1 MEVGQGVA
9 FKVGVVVETRGRG
22 NLQGECLAVASC
34 PSKQIIAEETNH
46 IAESSVSD
54 ERCQVDGGVTY
65 CRVVE
70 VNNAHKLRSREDQV
84 VQSEIAMYEAGW
96 GWHQSENV
104 LHKFV
109 RQGLKRRRKHGDAFV
124 DKLPPAIS
132 STPGTDTT
140 EILRQLSDIDV
151 GECCQD
157 GDHQVARLRLRES
170 LPRLS

>member
-1 MEVGQGVA
+1 M
-9 FKVGVVVETRGRG
+9 
-22 NLQGECLAVASC
+22 
-34 PSKQIIAEETNH
+34 
-46 IAESSVSD
+46 SD
-54 ERCQVDGGVTY
+54 ERCQVDGGVTD

-70 VNNAHKLRSREDQV
+70 VDNAHKLRSREDQV
-84 VQSEIAMYEAGW
+84 VQSEIPMYEAGS

-104 LHKFV
+104 LHKLV

-124 DKLPPAIS
+124 DELRPAIS

-157 GDHQVARLRLRES
+157 CDHQVARLRLRES